1 MRACSFRII
10 RKEEVTIMK
19 KTYEI
24 EVDCAACAQKM
35 EDAAKKVAG
44 VADATVNFMTQKM
57 KVEFA
62 DGQEPAAVMPEVL
75 KACKAVESDCDI
87 KF

>member
-1 MRACSFRII
+1 MTHAQIGD
-10 RKEEVTIMK
+10 KKMK

-35 EDAAKKVAG
+35 EDATKKVAG
-44 VADATVNFMTQKM
+44 VSDATVSFMTQKM
-57 KVEFA
+57 KVEFTEGS
-62 DGQEPAAVMPEVL
+62 DPSSVMPEVL
-75 KACKAVESDCDI
+75 KACKAVEEDCEI